1 MALIAQL
8 VGVGG
13 ATLVKINWT
22 LFTSVSRSLKIPIA
36 FDPIILRLRNSSKPT
51 KYLLRH
57 HETFKLIRQPGSP
70 PCLPRGHSGGTYLLA
85 QWLQVLF
92 NRRPHSGPHSSL
104 HRCPEKGFLA
114 FLPFPLP
121 DPPAPRVQ
129 LRCKE
134 VKSTQNKYENHPGFE
149 TSCPTGLSLVTTLQA
164 RDMPMRSH
172 CTQGS
177 SKSYFPQVFMVPSL
191 SAAVS
196 QLKATFT

>member
-1 MALIAQL
+1 MSTHIHKRNASSSQTYQLRLFKNENYDKKPISVFKSTKSKTLVKKKKKLWWKCLQMALIAQL

-22 LFTSVSRSLKIPIA
+22 LFTSVSWSLKIPIA

-121 DPPAPRVQ
+121 DPPAPRV
-129 LRCKE
+129 
-134 VKSTQNKYENHPGFE
+134 
-149 TSCPTGLSLVTTLQA
+149 
-164 RDMPMRSH
+164 
-172 CTQGS
+172 
-177 SKSYFPQVFMVPSL
+177 
-191 SAAVS
+191 
-196 QLKATFT
+196 